1 MIQVRYV
8 GTDEFAQIGADLL
21 AERIV
26 DAVKARGAC
35 HLALSGGRAPW
46 ELFGVLGRRDLPWH
60 AVHIWQ
66 VDERVAPDRDV
77 DRNSVGLKTSLL
89 RVVPELAENA
99 HWMDVTS
106 HDLSAAA
113 DAYSA
118 ELQRVCGGVL
128 DIVHLGLGA
137 DGHTASWPPGDPVVD
152 VDDRDVATTAEFC
165 GFVRMTLTPR
175 CVNRARARVFLITG
189 GDKEA
194 AVGLL
199 TSGGDIPAA
208 RVTDEATEAIV
219 ALPTPLL
226 EDLD

>member
-26 DAVKARGAC
+26 DAVEARGAC

-66 VDERVAPDRDV
+66 VDERVAPERDV

-89 RVVPELAENA
+89 RVVPELERNA

-106 HDLSAAA
+106 GDLDAAA

-118 ELQRVCGGVL
+118 ELERVCGGVL
-128 DIVHLGLGA
+128 DIVHLGLGS
-137 DGHTASWPPGDPVVD
+137 DGHTASWPPGDPVID
-152 VDDRDVATTAEFC
+152 VDDRDVTTTGEFG
-165 GFVRMTLTPR
+165 GFIRMTLTPR

-194 AVGLL
+194 AVAQL
-199 TSGGDIPAA
+199 TAGGDIPAA
-208 RVTDEATEAIV
+208 RVTGDATEAIV
-219 ALPTPLL
+219 ALSTPLL
-226 EDLD
+226 NDLD

>member
-8 GTDEFAQIGADLL
+8 GESEFAQVGADLL

-26 DAVKARGAC
+26 EAIDARGEC

-46 ELFGVLGRRDLPWH
+46 ELFGVLGRRDLPWGS
-60 AVHIWQ
+60 VHIWQ

-89 RVVPELAENA
+89 RVVPQLADNA
-99 HWMDVTS
+99 HFMDVTS
-106 HDLSAAA
+106 PDLAAAA
-113 DAYSA
+113 DAYAA
-118 ELQRVCGGVL
+118 ELERFCGGVL

-137 DGHTASWPPGDPVVD
+137 DGHTASWPPGDSVID
-152 VDDRDVATTAEFC
+152 VDDRDVATTGEFH
-165 GFVRMTLTPR
+165 GFIRMTLTPR

-194 AVGLL
+194 AVAQL
-199 TSGGDIPAA
+199 TAGGDIPAA
-208 RVTDEATEAIV
+208 RVSGESTEAIV
-219 ALPTPLL
+219 ALPTPLN
-226 EDLD
+226 EEID

>member
-8 GTDEFAQIGADLL
+8 GTEEFANIGADLL
-21 AERIV
+21 AERIL
-26 DAVKARGAC
+26 DAVKARGEC

-89 RVVPELAENA
+89 RVVPELAANA

-106 HDLSAAA
+106 PDLAASAAA
-113 DAYSA
+113 YSD
-118 ELQRVCGGVL
+118 ELEQFCGGVL

-137 DGHTASWPPGDPVVD
+137 DGHTASWPPGDAVVD
-152 VDDRDVATTAEFC
+152 VVDRDVACTGEFG
-165 GFVRMTLTPR
+165 GFIRMTLTPR
-175 CVNRARARVFLITG
+175 CVNRARTRVFLITG
-189 GDKEA
+189 GDKEE
-194 AVGLL
+194 AVRLL

-208 RVTDEATEAIV
+208 RVTAEATEAIV

-226 EDLD
+226 EDFD